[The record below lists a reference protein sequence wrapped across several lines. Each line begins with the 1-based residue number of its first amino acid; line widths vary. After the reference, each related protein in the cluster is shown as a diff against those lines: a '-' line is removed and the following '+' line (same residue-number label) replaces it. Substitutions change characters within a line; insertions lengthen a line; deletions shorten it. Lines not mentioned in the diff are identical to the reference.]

1 MLEMNVSRVT
11 YKQMELPKKPQ
22 GYGFEQV
29 LRKEQEKLGWSRT
42 YHKEIRVFISWRFD
56 AQIEEDEVEE
66 LVEEKWELISNLGNV
81 EYLDYEWDGDDLT
94 IRGYETTTA
103 IETDFGRWEPPAF
116 DYEVQCCEKVE
127 GCKEVLETAWEYV

>member
-1 MLEMNVSRVT
+1 MNVSRVT
-11 YKQMELPKKPQ
+11 YRQMELPKKPQ

-56 AQIEEDEVEE
+56 ADEDEVEE
-66 LVEEKWELISNLGNV
+66 LVEEKWELISNVGNV